1 MNYCDEKVG
10 HYDVSMDHFD
20 KEKDRGLLWYGG
32 EQCEAFFYGSA
43 DHCDKGRAVD
53 HCDNTEDH

>member
-1 MNYCDEKVG
+1 MRKWAIMMSPWIILIRKRTED
-10 HYDVSMDHFD
+10 S
-20 KEKDRGLLWYGG
+20 YGMMVNS
-32 EQCEAFFYGSA
+32 AKHFFYGSA